1 MSAITLA
8 TLNKFKAERKRFS
21 MVTAY
26 DASFAAAAARAGV
39 ASVLVGDSL
48 GMVVQGGASTVS
60 VTLEDMAYHTACV
73 ARGIAPCGAA
83 APLIVSDLPLGT
95 YYTPQ
100 EAGQNAARLMRAGAN
115 AVKLEGGAWLAD
127 TVRFLTERGVPVCAH
142 LGLTPQTADMLGGYK
157 VQGRDEAAA
166 RRIRDDATLLEA
178 AGARLLVLE
187 SLLRAAPRMS
197 PSDAPESEEPY
208 CATASFSSAIS
219 SALTD
224 TERDGSCLSNWV
236 MRASNFGRRPRSAR
250 GAARRDRGQG
260 RTADEGGQ
268 IGIDDLHFQTIV
280 LHLVTSQVTMAPGAR
295 CRSSRVERI
304 AAKLLDAERN
314 ALLVGVDV
322 ENLTARTISPAHT
335 LR

>member
-26 DASFAAAAARAGV
+26 DASFAGAAARAGV

-73 ARGIAPCGAA
+73 ARGIAACGAA
-83 APLIVSDLPLGT
+83 APLIVADLPLGT

-127 TVRFLTERGVPVCAH
+127 TVRFLSERGVPVCAH

-166 RRIRDDATLLEA
+166 RSIRDDAALLEA

-187 SLLRAAPRMS
+187 CVPDALGAAVAASLSIPVIGIGAGPSTDAQVLVMHDMLGVSPGRKARFVKDYMAQAGGIEAAFRAFAEEVETGVYP
-197 PSDAPESEEPY
+197 APEHCY
-208 CATASFSSAIS
+208 
-219 SALTD
+219 
-224 TERDGSCLSNWV
+224 G
-236 MRASNFGRRPRSAR
+236 
-250 GAARRDRGQG
+250 
-260 RTADEGGQ
+260 
-268 IGIDDLHFQTIV
+268 
-280 LHLVTSQVTMAPGAR
+280 
-295 CRSSRVERI
+295 
-304 AAKLLDAERN
+304 
-314 ALLVGVDV
+314 
-322 ENLTARTISPAHT
+322 
-335 LR
+335 